1 MSKSKFKIKKN
12 IINSYINKKSNN
24 NSVNKTKHID
34 HPYYSPMVL
43 TKREKYKIF
52 CNEDEKKKKK
62 KEKSEKINQTITK
75 LRFLSFSSEN
85 IKNANSEKIKYRKI
99 L

>member
-52 CNEDEKKKKK
+52 CYNDEKKNKN
-62 KEKSEKINQTITK
+62 KEKSEGVNQLANK
-75 LRFLSFSSEN
+75 LNFFSFSSE
-85 IKNANSEKIKYRKI
+85 I
-99 L
+99 